1 MSAVA
6 PSTASPGAA
15 PPARRR
21 VLVRLG
27 LAAGAASGIALFA
40 LAVQRL
46 PRLTSGPEVPMFRV
60 EQTPFVHEVSAE
72 GNLRAAR
79 SIGIGVP
86 SGVPSP
92 LKIAWTSPDGSAV
105 RKGEV
110 VVRFEPTDFEKR
122 LLDGHA
128 DRASAQA
135 KADKEQGLAA
145 LAQRSRE
152 RSAALSALELEKARE
167 FQARDPEIFSRNQ
180 IIESGIDEELSAARR
195 DYADEAQ
202 RIEAAVSK
210 NKIEQIAVE
219 QRQAELAITR
229 ANKGLSNLELRAPE
243 DGVILFERDWLG
255 NVAKVGD
262 SVWEGK
268 TIASLPV
275 LGEME
280 AEVFVLEADAGGLK
294 VGKPARVVL
303 ESHADRVYAARIA
316 SIDTLAKR
324 PQRGVPTQYFGLVL
338 AFERT
343 EPEVMKPGGRVK
355 ATLILDSQQALSV
368 PRHAVFE
375 RDGKSV
381 VYRWQDE
388 HFQAVP
394 VELGAT
400 TPGRVVISAGLNAGD
415 RIALADPS
423 AREPDA
429 SGGHGNDGSASP
441 GSDGKAEGPR

>member
-1 MSAVA
+1 VSVVA
-6 PSTASPGAA
+6 PADAA
-15 PPARRR
+15 PPAGRR
-21 VLVRLG
+21 VFVKLG
-27 LAAGAASGIALFA
+27 VAAGVAVLAL
-40 LAVQRL
+40 VVYRL
-46 PRLTSGPEVPMFRV
+46 PRLSSEPEVPMYDV
-60 EQTPFVHEVSAE
+60 EESTFVHEVSAE
-72 GNLRAAR
+72 GNLRASR
-79 SIGIGVP
+79 SIAIGVP
-86 SGVPSP
+86 AGVPSP
-92 LKIAWTSPDGSAV
+92 LKIAWASPDGSAV

-110 VVRFEPTDFEKR
+110 VVRFEPTEFEKR
-122 LLDGHA
+122 LLDGQ
-128 DRASAQA
+128 DDQASAQA
-135 KADKEQGLAA
+135 KADKERGLAA
-145 LAQRSRE
+145 LAQRTRE

-202 RIEAAVSK
+202 RIEASVSR

-229 ANKGLSNLELRAPE
+229 ANKGLSSLELRAPE

-255 NVAKVGD
+255 QVMKVGD

-275 LGEME
+275 LAEME

-303 ESHADRVYAARIA
+303 ESHADQVFPATIA

-324 PQRGVPTQYFGLVL
+324 PKNGVPTQYFGLVL

-343 EPEVMKPGGRVK
+343 EPARMKPGGRVK
-355 ATLILDSQQALSV
+355 ATLVLDSQKALSV

-375 RDGKSV
+375 REGKSV
-381 VYRWQDE
+381 VYRWQE
-388 HFQAVP
+388 GRFQPVP
-394 VELGAT
+394 VQLGAT
-400 TPGRVVISAGLNAGD
+400 TPGRVVIAAGLNAGD

-423 AREPDA
+423 SHSEGAGSEADTAGTPR
-429 SGGHGNDGSASP
+429 SG
-441 GSDGKAEGPR
+441 GKAERPL